1 MSVPLS
7 SSLSADAAPR
17 DRAGL
22 LADLRARIRRMEG
35 AGGDGGRALPFG
47 IDSVDGHLPDG
58 GLPLGC
64 LHAVVA
70 DDPGAGTG
78 FAVAMLAGLATPKR
92 PALWILRGRD
102 LYAPGLAAYGLT
114 PDRLVAVRAVRP
126 VDALWAMEEALRC
139 STLSAVLGELEGL
152 DLTASR
158 RLQLAA
164 ESSGVTGFLLD
175 ASAGASG
182 RHDRRMVGRRMAGER
197 TEGLNAAVTR
207 WRLDAL
213 PSLDEEGDAAPR
225 PAGGPPGL
233 GMPRWSVMLERCRG
247 GRPGSWT
254 LAWDGQ
260 GWHDVGK
267 ENGSG
272 FRQTARRESGLWPAG
287 QPMSD
292 NRQCRLSDHRKP
304 AIAG

>member
-1 MSVPLS
+1 MPVPLS
-7 SSLSADAAPR
+7 PSPSADAARR

-22 LADLRARIRRMEG
+22 LADLRARIRRLEG
-35 AGGDGGRALPFG
+35 AGGEGGRTLAFG

-78 FAVAMLAGLATPKR
+78 FAAALLARLATPKR

-114 PDRLVAVRAVRP
+114 SDRLVAVRAVRP

-175 ASAGASG
+175 ASAGASDG
-182 RHDRRMVGRRMAGER
+182 RNRRIAGRRA
-197 TEGLNAAVTR
+197 EGLSAAVTR
-207 WRLDAL
+207 WRLNAV

-267 ENGSG
+267 EDRGG
-272 FRQTARRESGLWPAG
+272 LGQTAGRESALWPAG

-292 NRQCRLSDHRKP
+292 NRQNRLSDHRKP
-304 AIAG
+304 AIAKLTAGQ

>member
-1 MSVPLS
+1 MPVPLPS
-7 SSLSADAAPR
+7 FPSADAATC

-22 LADLRARIRRMEG
+22 LADLRARIRRIEG
-35 AGGDGGRALPFG
+35 AGGEGGRTLPFG

-64 LHAVVA
+64 LHAVA
-70 DDPGAGTG
+70 AEDPGAGTG
-78 FAVAMLAGLATPKR
+78 FTAALLARLATPKR

-139 STLSAVLGELEGL
+139 STLSAVLGELAGL

-182 RHDRRMVGRRMAGER
+182 GRNQWMAGRPMAGGR
-197 TEGLNAAVTR
+197 TEGLSAAVTR
-207 WRLDAL
+207 WRLDAV
-213 PSLDEEGDAAPR
+213 PSLDEEEDAAPR

-247 GRPGSWT
+247 GRPGIWT

-267 ENGSG
+267 EDASG
-272 FRQTARRESGLWPAG
+272 LRRTAQSDSGLWPAR

-292 NRQCRLSDHRKP
+292 NRQGRLSDHRKP
-304 AIAG
+304 ASSG